1 MPLMTC
7 SLRTKSRSCPPFAS
21 EFWNLGFAFAFR
33 VFAFGFRVLSL
44 VSWLGLGSRVVEQE
58 MCVCVCERERERE
71 RARVFLRESMRQGN
85 ARYDCAT
92 HTHVITV
99 PRTRDL
105 LYYCRHKF
113 HCAIAHATHTSPTVL
128 MYYMYTLHVSTVQRT
143 RHLLYWPPAQ
153 LTRHLLCSPP
163 ALAPPPHAQSEPGAV
178 LRGSV

>member
-1 MPLMTC
+1 LESGFRIC
-7 SLRTKSRSCPPFAS
+7 VSRFRIWFSRF
-21 EFWNLGFAFAFR
+21 ELGF
-33 VFAFGFRVLSL
+33 
-44 VSWLGLGSRVVEQE
+44 VVGVRLACGGARDV
-58 MCVCVCERERERE
+58 CVCVCERERERE

-128 MYYMYTLHVSTVQRT
+128 MYYMYTLNVSTVQRT